1 MNDWPAMTSVA
12 ARSLPG
18 FASTVTDTTPD
29 PFPGDPAVI
38 LTQVTGLVAVH
49 AHPAIVVTV
58 TWKLSPLPATDC
70 DPDPETAYSQAAG
83 SC

>member
-1 MNDWPAMTSVA
+1 MASVA
-12 ARSLPG
+12 TRSLPG
-18 FASTVTDTTPD
+18 FASTVIDTAPD
-29 PFPGDPAVI
+29 PFPGDPAVT

-49 AHPAIVVTV
+49 VHPDSVVTV

-83 SC
+83 NC

>member
-1 MNDWPAMTSVA
+1 
-12 ARSLPG
+12 
-18 FASTVTDTTPD
+18 
-29 PFPGDPAVI
+29 VI

>member
-1 MNDWPAMTSVA
+1 MNGWPAIVSA
-12 ARSLPG
+12 ATRSPPG

-38 LTQVTGLVAVH
+38 LTHVTELVAVH
-49 AHPAIVVTV
+49 VHPVIVVTV
-58 TWKLSPLPATDC
+58 TWKPSPAPATDC
-70 DPDPETAYSQAAG
+70 DPEPETAYWQAAG